1 MEHNHPMALSAKV
14 KLSISRVPT
23 SFTLLILSSTI
34 CQLMLAFQL
43 RSDLAIG
50 FSMFLVLSSH
60 HVEILARVLS
70 PVHLRNLFSCI
81 PRTQCGCCC
90 QTNRSHPLDQP
101 RQIPVSGALLPAPAG
116 RFLPLLGGLVLCFF
130 SLQAQHL
137 SSWVLLNPISSY
149 LTLI

>member
-1 MEHNHPMALSAKV
+1 MSFSAKV

-34 CQLMLAFQL
+34 CQLILAFQL

-50 FSMFLVLSSH
+50 FSMFLEAILVLSSH

-90 QTNRSHPLDQP
+90 QTNCSHPLDQP

-116 RFLPLLGGLVLCFF
+116 QFLPLLGGLVLCFF